1 MVSNWT
7 SDLASKSLSFLTYRW
22 QVQVLTF
29 AVKVR
34 KMYIQILVDII
45 DFQQNGSISS
55 NKEVIDI

>member
-45 DFQQNGSISS
+45 DFQQNGSISG
-55 NKEVIDI
+55 NKEVTDI

>member
-1 MVSNWT
+1 MVSNCT
-7 SDLASKSLSFLTYRW
+7 SDLASESFSFLACGW

-34 KMYIQILVDII
+34 KMYIQSLVDRI
-45 DFQQNGSISS
+45 DFQQNGTISS

>member
-29 AVKVR
+29 ALKVR

-45 DFQQNGSISS
+45 DFQQNGTIRG

>member
-45 DFQQNGSISS
+45 DFQQNGSISG

>member
-55 NKEVIDI
+55 NKEVTDI

>member
-29 AVKVR
+29 ALKVR

-45 DFQQNGSISS
+45 DFQQNGTISG
-55 NKEVIDI
+55 NKEVVDI

>member
-1 MVSNWT
+1 MVSKWT

-29 AVKVR
+29 ALKVR

-45 DFQQNGSISS
+45 DFQQNGTISG

>member
-7 SDLASKSLSFLTYRW
+7 SDVASKSLSFLTYRW

-29 AVKVR
+29 ALKVR

-45 DFQQNGSISS
+45 DFQQNGTISG

>member
-29 AVKVR
+29 ALKVR

-45 DFQQNGSISS
+45 DFQQNGTISS

>member
-29 AVKVR
+29 ALKVR

-45 DFQQNGSISS
+45 DFQQNGTISG